1 MMTYRALRGYM
12 VRYWVW
18 LAAGFAIIVT
28 ANLVALLPPL
38 LIAQV
43 IDGLKRHQLTPADL
57 PRYAALLVLVGLGV
71 GVLQFFSRFVVNS
84 VSRYVEYDLRSALFR
99 QFQRLDLAYFQDAK
113 LGDLVARA
121 TNDLSQVRMM
131 LGPGITNLC
140 NTTVAFSVTAIAMI
154 SIDARLT
161 LYSLTVMPLITIL
174 FIVLRS
180 GIEQRFR
187 HVQDQFGVVS
197 AQAQENFSGIRVV
210 KAYVQ
215 EEYEHAA
222 FNAGNADY
230 VRKAISFARL
240 NALLWP
246 SMYAISGLAVALL
259 LWRGGLDVIDGRI
272 PLGQFVRFNAYL
284 AALSF
289 PMIALGWTF
298 NLFQQ
303 GSASMGRVREVMDSV
318 PAIGDSDA
326 TEPDLRPTD
335 SSVEFRHVS
344 LRYGDHEVLHDVSF
358 TVPAGGSLGIVGH
371 TGAGKSSIVNLIPR
385 VYEFHTGA
393 ILIGGA
399 DVRHIP
405 LATLRRMVGYVPQE
419 TFLFSVS
426 VAENVGFGVE
436 DLTPER
442 LDDALDVSQLRKDVA
457 DFPDGAYTMVG
468 ERGVTLSGGQKQRA
482 SIARA
487 VARDPKILVLDDALS
502 SVDTHTEAE
511 ILRRLRVLMAGRTSI
526 VIAHRISTV
535 KTMDHIIVIED
546 GRIVE
551 RGTHTTLIAEGGI
564 YADMYRRQLLS
575 DELAVE
581 EPEPPAEPID
591 TLASEPTTGRGG
603 LGLGVEE

>member
-1 MMTYRALRGYM
+1 MLTFRAVRGYM
-12 VRYWVW
+12 ARYRVW
-18 LAAGFAIIVT
+18 LAAGFAIIIA
-28 ANLVALLPPL
+28 ANLVALIPPL

-43 IDGLKRHQLTPADL
+43 IDGLKRHQLTPGDL

-71 GVLQFFSRFVVNS
+71 GVLQFFSRFVINS

-99 QFQRLDLAYFQDAK
+99 QFQRLDLNYFQDAK

-121 TNDLSQVRMM
+121 TNDMSQVRMM
-131 LGPGITNLC
+131 LGPGLTNFC
-140 NTTVAFSVTAIAMI
+140 NTVVAFSVTAIAMI

-174 FIVLRS
+174 FIVLRR
-180 GIEQRFR
+180 GIELRFR
-187 HVQDQFGVVS
+187 RVQDQFGLVS
-197 AQAQENFSGIRVV
+197 AQTQENFSGIRVV

-215 EEYEHAA
+215 EEHEHAA
-222 FNAGNADY
+222 FNAGNAEY

-259 LWRGGLDVIDGRI
+259 LWRGGIDVIEGRI

-284 AALSF
+284 AALAF

-303 GSASMGRVREVMDSV
+303 GSASMARVREVMDII
-318 PAIGDSDA
+318 PTIRDSEA
-326 TEPDLRPTD
+326 TEPDLAPAG

-344 LRYGDHEVLHDVSF
+344 LSYGDHEVLHDVSF
-358 TVPAGGSLGIVGH
+358 VVPAGGSLGIVGH
-371 TGAGKSSIVNLIPR
+371 TGAGKSSVVHLISR
-385 VYEFHTGA
+385 VYEFQSGA

-399 DVRHIP
+399 DLRKIP
-405 LATLRRMVGYVPQE
+405 LATLRAMVGYVPQE
-419 TFLFSVS
+419 TFLFSIS
-426 VAENVGFGVE
+426 VAENVGFGVAE
-436 DLTPER
+436 LTPER
-442 LDDALDVSQLRKDVA
+442 LDDALDISQLRHDVA

-487 VARDPKILVLDDALS
+487 VARDPRILILDDALS

-511 ILRRLRVLMAGRTSI
+511 ILRRLRVLMEGRTAI

-535 KTMDHIIVIED
+535 KTMDQIIVIED
-546 GRIVE
+546 GRVVE
-551 RGTHTTLIAEGGI
+551 RGTHASLVADGGV

-581 EPEPPAEPID
+581 EPDGAAAEPL
-591 TLASEPTTGRGG
+591 TEPASGRGVPSVG
-603 LGLGVEE
+603 TEE

>member
-1 MMTYRALRGYM
+1 MLTFHAVRGYM
-12 VRYWVW
+12 ARYRIW
-18 LAAGFAIIVT
+18 LAAGFTVIIA
-28 ANLVALLPPL
+28 ANLVALVPPL
-38 LIAQV
+38 LIAKV
-43 IDGLKRHQLTPADL
+43 IDGLKRHQLTPGDL
-57 PRYAALLVLVGLGV
+57 PRYSAYLVLVGLGV
-71 GVLQFFSRFVVNS
+71 GVLQFFSRFVINS

-99 QFQRLDLAYFQDAK
+99 QFQRLDLDYFQDAK

-140 NTTVAFSVTAIAMI
+140 NTVVAFSVTAIAMI

-174 FIVLRS
+174 FIVLRH

-187 HVQDQFGVVS
+187 RVQDQFGVVS
-197 AQAQENFSGIRVV
+197 ALAQENFSGIRVV

-215 EEYEHAA
+215 EEHEHAT
-222 FNAGNADY
+222 FNAGNAEY
-230 VRKAISFARL
+230 VSKAISFARL

-259 LWRGGLDVIDGRI
+259 LWRGGIDVIEGRI
-272 PLGQFVRFNAYL
+272 ALGQFVRFNAYL

-303 GSASMGRVREVMDSV
+303 GSASMARVREVMDTIPV
-318 PAIGDSDA
+318 IKDTGA
-326 TEPDLRPTD
+326 TKPGLAPTS
-335 SSVEFRHVS
+335 SSVEFRHVTLS
-344 LRYGDHEVLHDVSF
+344 YGNHEVLHDVSF
-358 TVPAGGSLGIVGH
+358 EVPAGGSLGIVGH
-371 TGAGKSSIVNLIPR
+371 TGAGKSSIVNLVPR
-385 VYEFHTGA
+385 VYEFQAGE
-393 ILIGGA
+393 ILIGGEDIRA
-399 DVRHIP
+399 IP
-405 LATLRRMVGYVPQE
+405 LHTLRRLVGYVPQE
-419 TFLFSVS
+419 TFLFSIS
-426 VAENVGFGVE
+426 VAENVGFGVDE
-436 DLTPER
+436 LTPER
-442 LDDALDVSQLRKDVA
+442 LEDALDVSQLRHDVA
-457 DFPDGAYTMVG
+457 DFPDGPYTMVG

-487 VARDPKILVLDDALS
+487 YARDPQILILDDALS

-511 ILRRLRVLMAGRTSI
+511 ILRRLRVVMAGRTSI

-535 KTMDHIIVIED
+535 KTMDQIIVVEG

-551 RGTHTTLIAEGGI
+551 RGTHATLVAQGGI

-581 EPEPPAEPID
+581 EPEPPMDALE
-591 TLASEPTTGRGG
+591 TEAASGRGVPG
-603 LGLGVEE
+603 SLAED

>member
-1 MMTYRALRGYM
+1 MTYRAVRGYLA
-12 VRYWVW
+12 RYWIR
-18 LAAGFAIIVT
+18 LAAGFTIIIA
-28 ANLVALLPPL
+28 ANLVTLVPPL

-43 IDGLKRHQLTPADL
+43 IDGLKRHQLTPGDL
-57 PRYAALLVLVGLGV
+57 PRYGTFLVLIGLGV
-71 GVLQFFSRFVVNS
+71 GVLQFFSRFVINS
-84 VSRYVEYDLRSALFR
+84 VSRFVEYDLRSALFR

-140 NTTVAFSVTAIAMI
+140 NTVVAFSVTAVAMI

-215 EEYEHAA
+215 EEHEHEA
-222 FNAGNADY
+222 FNAGNAEY
-230 VRKAISFARL
+230 VRKAILFARL

-259 LWRGGLDVIDGRI
+259 LWRGGIDVIEGRI
-272 PLGQFVRFNAYL
+272 ALGQFVRFNAYL

-303 GSASMGRVREVMDSV
+303 GSASMGRVREVMD
-318 PAIGDSDA
+318 AIPTIADSDA
-326 TEPDLRPTD
+326 TEADAAPAA

-344 LRYGDHEVLHDVSF
+344 LRYGEREVLHDLSF
-358 TVPAGGSLGIVGH
+358 VVPAGGSLGIVGH

-385 VYEFHTGA
+385 VYEFQPGE
-393 ILIGGA
+393 ILIGGV
-399 DVRHIP
+399 DVRTIP
-405 LATLRRMVGYVPQE
+405 LARLRRMVGYVPQE

-426 VAENVGFGVE
+426 VAENVGFGVDE
-436 DLTPER
+436 LTPQR
-442 LDDALDVSQLRKDVA
+442 LDDALDISQLRHDVE

-468 ERGVTLSGGQKQRA
+468 ERGVTLSGGQKQRT

-487 VARDPKILVLDDALS
+487 VARDPQILVLDDALS

-511 ILRRLRVLMAGRTSI
+511 ILRRLRAVMAGRTSI

-535 KTMDHIIVIED
+535 KTMDEIIVIED
-546 GRIVE
+546 GCIVE
-551 RGTHTTLIAEGGI
+551 RGTHATLVAEGGI

-581 EPEPPAEPID
+581 DPEASPSVRETEP
-591 TLASEPTTGRGG
+591 ASGRGG
-603 LGLGVEE
+603 PSLGVEE

>member
-1 MMTYRALRGYM
+1 MMTFRAVRGYM
-12 VRYWVW
+12 ARYRVW
-18 LAAGFAIIVT
+18 LAAGFAIIIA
-28 ANLVALLPPL
+28 ANLVALIPPL
-38 LIAQV
+38 IIAQV
-43 IDGLKRHQLTPADL
+43 IDGLKRHQLTPGDL
-57 PRYAALLVLVGLGV
+57 PKYAALLVLVGLGV

-131 LGPGITNLC
+131 LGPGLTNSC
-140 NTTVAFSVTAIAMI
+140 NTIVAFSVTAIVMT

-174 FIVLRS
+174 FVVLRR
-180 GIEQRFR
+180 GIELRFR
-187 HVQDQFGVVS
+187 RVQDQFGLVS

-215 EEYEHAA
+215 EEHELAA
-222 FNAGNADY
+222 FNAGNAEY
-230 VRKAISFARL
+230 VSKAISFARL

-259 LWRGGLDVIDGRI
+259 LWRGGIDVIEGRI

-303 GSASMGRVREVMDSV
+303 GSASLARVREVMDTV
-318 PAIGDSDA
+318 PTIRDSDVTA
-326 TEPDLRPTD
+326 PDLAPT
-335 SSVEFRHVS
+335 SSAVEFRQVS
-344 LRYGDHEVLHDVSF
+344 LSYGDHEVLHDVSF
-358 TVPAGGSLGIVGH
+358 AVPPGGSLGIIGH
-371 TGAGKSSIVNLIPR
+371 TGAGKSSIVNLISR
-385 VYEFHTGA
+385 VYEFQSGE
-393 ILIGGA
+393 ILIGGV
-399 DVRHIP
+399 DLRRIP
-405 LATLRRMVGYVPQE
+405 LATLRAMVGYVPQE
-419 TFLFSVS
+419 TFLFSIS

-436 DLTPER
+436 ELTPER
-442 LDDALDVSQLRKDVA
+442 LDDALDVSQLRHDVA

-487 VARDPKILVLDDALS
+487 VARDPRILILDDALS

-511 ILRRLRVLMAGRTSI
+511 ILRRLRVLMEGRTAI

-535 KTMDHIIVIED
+535 KTMDQIVVIED

-551 RGTHTTLIAEGGI
+551 RGTHASLVAEGGI

-581 EPEPPAEPID
+581 EPEGPLDAVR
-591 TLASEPTTGRGG
+591 SEPASGRGG
-603 LGLGVEE
+603 PSVGTEE